1 MALMAALQVHLHPI
15 GTVSTFLP
23 TRLERGDMFL
33 TEENSS
39 PRKWKTTPRTR
50 AASRDQ
56 LSQACATLSRR
67 LCHGLMLCSRRLRN
81 RGCAPRPRG

>member
-1 MALMAALQVHLHPI
+1 MALMVALQIHLHPT

-39 PRKWKTTPRTR
+39 LRKWKTTPRTR

-56 LSQACATLSRR
+56 LPQACTTRSRR
-67 LCHGLMLCSRRLRN
+67 V
-81 RGCAPRPRG
+81 